1 MFLWAMQISGS
12 KISWL
17 TSLSKPT
24 KWVVRSICSNKI
36 LNAEIKLGGL
46 RKTMEIDESKFGD
59 KGKLKRGRVSEG
71 PWVFSG
77 LWSKGSRKCWSSV
90 FPTELE
96 RHMCIILSHILPG
109 TTIYSN
115 QFTLY
120 ILLNQLGYIHLLM
133 ITPRTLLSLTVVH
146 TPIPSKAFGP

>member
-59 KGKLKRGRVSEG
+59 KGK
-71 PWVFSG
+71 
-77 LWSKGSRKCWSSV
+77 
-90 FPTELE
+90 
-96 RHMCIILSHILPG
+96 
-109 TTIYSN
+109 
-115 QFTLY
+115 
-120 ILLNQLGYIHLLM
+120 
-133 ITPRTLLSLTVVH
+133 
-146 TPIPSKAFGP
+146 